1 MLISPPFLNGSAA
14 VKDVLDV
21 GLRPVAAREAT
32 TLAPEGNFPVSQS
45 LNWHTG
51 LHLQAPKTGNEFVP
65 VRAIANGTVIFVNQP
80 RAKVDDPNDGQA
92 YNPYGSKAS
101 WTDNG
106 MVIVE
111 HTTEIGANGTTTT
124 AVTFYSSYMH
134 LSKIDSA
141 VAVGKKIY
149 RKDVLGNAGVI
160 YDQPGQIE
168 FGICCD
174 ADNLKQIIGRKPEW
188 LPLAVPTSDG
198 RTDVVFGKVYVYLPA
213 TTKIKTGN
221 PMPTAH
227 VRSAYQGTDVL
238 GTAQWVVLDYGYD
251 TGTPGTAVLTTFD
264 TAGVRVGACAPE
276 VEAEYKLFKDAGS
289 RHDSVPGGGQGST
302 PSAWY
307 ELLRFA
313 RNIGRGTGVADK
325 DALPA
330 DAMHWRKVTTVAG
343 ATVWADLNAPGSYKF
358 SDADYL
364 PSMGWN
370 CYNDDRDPDD
380 QRCTSD
386 KLKTL
391 IADPLAPDS
400 MSDPEKLA
408 QRIGVA
414 EVLAKFPRTICKFPH
429 EWDKPTLESR
439 YQFMSE
445 RPDIKENPESW
456 ALAKKHLNAMGIDG
470 LPDKLK
476 KADWHFHPAEFV
488 RIFSR
493 CGWLDRTELAQ
504 CFPRKHLTLNGTSFV
519 PHTVTWEKAYTQSGK
534 WTTPFNTAT
543 RKYGLSN
550 AKQRLVH
557 FFSHVIPETGFLTLM
572 KEGDNAAGTYLS
584 SKQYYP
590 YYGRGLIQLTWADGY
605 KVYGDFRGFPHDS
618 TTGTYHKLK
627 WNPDTQ
633 IALNNTT
640 YNAIN
645 CADSACCFVI
655 NTSGM
660 LKAIDNGIA
669 QPDAIK
675 VSKFV
680 NGHVAIEKLNGLE
693 VRLQSVLF
701 LRDALLDLP
710 ADALTEPLTF
720 EWRRNSERE
729 PSGEVDAQGHPK
741 KKFLLR
747 VPPWTIQ
754 VPLNK
759 QRP

>member
-1 MLISPPFLNGSAA
+1 MIISPPFLNGSVA
-14 VKDVLDV
+14 VKDVLDA

-45 LNWHTG
+45 MNWHTG
-51 LHLQAPKTGNEFVP
+51 LHLQAPQIGAEFVP
-65 VRAIANGTVIFVNQP
+65 VRAIANGTVVFVNQP
-80 RAKVDDPNDGQA
+80 RARVEDPSDGQA

-106 MVIVE
+106 MVVLE
-111 HTTEIGANGTTTT
+111 HTTEIGADGSTTT

-134 LSKIDSA
+134 MSKIDSA
-141 VAVGKKIY
+141 VSVGKKIY

-174 ADNLKQIIGRKPEW
+174 AVNLKKIIGRTPDW
-188 LPLAVPTSDG
+188 MPLAAPTNDG

-213 TTKIKTGN
+213 STKIKTGD
-221 PMPTAH
+221 PMPTAQ
-227 VRSAYQGTDVL
+227 VRSAHQGTDAL
-238 GTAQWVVLDYGYD
+238 GTPQWVVLDYGYD

-264 TAGVRVGACAPE
+264 TAGARVGACAPE
-276 VEAEYKLFKDAGS
+276 VGAEYKLFDEAIT
-289 RHDSVPGGGQGST
+289 RHGKVPGGGQGSS
-302 PSAWY
+302 PSGWY
-307 ELLRFA
+307 ELLRFG
-313 RNIGRGTGVADK
+313 RNIGRGTSAADK
-325 DALPA
+325 DALPT

-343 ATVWADLNAPGSYKF
+343 ATVWADLNGPGSYKF

-364 PSMGWN
+364 PAMGWN
-370 CYNDDRDPDD
+370 CYDDDRDPAD
-380 QRCTSD
+380 QRCSSD
-386 KLKTL
+386 KLKSL
-391 IADPLAPDS
+391 IADPLSPDS
-400 MSDPEKLA
+400 TNDPAKLA

-414 EVLAKFPRTICKFPH
+414 DVLAKFSRTICKFPH
-429 EWDKPTLESR
+429 EWDKATLESR

-445 RPDIKENPESW
+445 RADIKENPASW
-456 ALAKKHLNAMGIDG
+456 TLAKKHLNAMGLDA
-470 LPDKLK
+470 LPDDFK

-488 RIFSR
+488 RILSR

-504 CFPRKHLTLNGTSFV
+504 CFPRKHFTLNGTSMV
-519 PHTVTWEKAYTQSGK
+519 SHSVTWEKAFTQSGK
-534 WTTPFNTAT
+534 WTTPFNIAT

-584 SKQYYP
+584 GKAYYP
-590 YYGRGLIQLTWADGY
+590 YYGRGLIQLTWKAGY
-605 KVYGDFRGFPHDS
+605 EKYGIFRGFPRNV
-618 TTGTYHKLK
+618 TTGPYHDLG
-627 WNPDTQ
+627 WNPDTMV
-633 IALNNTT
+633 ALNNTT

-655 NTSGM
+655 NTPGM

-669 QPDAIK
+669 QSDAIK

-701 LRDALLDLP
+701 LRDALLNQP
-710 ADALTEPLTF
+710 ADALTETLTF
-720 EWRRNSERE
+720 DWRRNSAQE
-729 PSGEVDAQGHPK
+729 PTGEFNAQGQPK
-741 KKFLLR
+741 KKFFLKD
-747 VPPWTIQ
+747 PPWAIQ